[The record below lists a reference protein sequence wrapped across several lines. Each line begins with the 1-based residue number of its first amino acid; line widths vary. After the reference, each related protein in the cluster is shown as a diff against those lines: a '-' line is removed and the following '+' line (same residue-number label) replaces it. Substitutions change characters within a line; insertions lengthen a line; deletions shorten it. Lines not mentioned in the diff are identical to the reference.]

1 MKLREFLKTKMIKA
15 VIFDYGGVVKQMSDA
30 FIRNVAKSFNIDEEE
45 FLEVY
50 RKPLSPLL
58 RGTMS
63 EENFWK
69 NCSSQLNLPDN
80 FKQLYKGIYK
90 KFFHIFSE
98 IIDLVEELKKKG
110 IITAVLSNVSRM
122 HADMIR
128 EYKGYEFFD
137 VVILSCEVG
146 IVKPEKEIYQL
157 TLDKLGIKGEEA
169 IFIDDREENLVPAR
183 ELGIKT
189 VLAQSSEQIIREV
202 NTLLI

>member
-1 MKLREFLKTKMIKA
+1 MIKA

-90 KFFHIFSE
+90 KSVHSFPKQRS
-98 IIDLVEELKKKG
+98 LLYG
-110 IITAVLSNVSRM
+110 AN
-122 HADMIR
+122 
-128 EYKGYEFFD
+128 
-137 VVILSCEVG
+137 
-146 IVKPEKEIYQL
+146 KEA
-157 TLDKLGIKGEEA
+157 TCLDNI
-169 IFIDDREENLVPAR
+169 
-183 ELGIKT
+183 
-189 VLAQSSEQIIREV
+189 
-202 NTLLI
+202 